1 MNVIGPTFAD
11 PRTSDNWTMSRRL
24 VDGFTNKEPVIRFI
38 DYDMV
43 LIDDL
48 NMLIRETDKLFD
60 FFLLKFIRLDKDNG
74 PDWSKR
80 EFFKKNFDF
89 FGELIKIKKHYTLSE
104 RVCFGKI
111 QLRSFNGREQIRILT
126 ELYEPK
132 FDKVAN

>member
-1 MNVIGPTFAD
+1 MNVIGPTYAD

-24 VDGFTNKEPVIRFI
+24 ADGFTNKEPVIRFI

-48 NMLIRETDKLFD
+48 NMLIRETDRLFD

-74 PDWSKR
+74 PDLSKR

-89 FGELIKIKKHYTLSE
+89 FGELIKIKKPYTLSK

-111 QLRSFNGREQIRILT
+111 QL
-126 ELYEPK
+126 
-132 FDKVAN
+132 